1 MTSGRFFLVN
11 FALVAGYLLLKSS
24 LMEVVPAERLVA
36 LGGLYHWSALMLL
49 AVGWSAHLIRSHSS
63 TGSAIGDLK
72 LLGKPLMMYALLAS
86 LSVWAWNH
94 GLAADSTEL
103 KVALQ
108 KARVMT
114 QTETEADYVAFLEQ
128 SDPPEVMPDRLT
140 FREQALEQ
148 IEWMNAPAMTLAMA
162 LVVYMAAGV
171 VLTGLSVLFL
181 HKIWNV
187 ASVGMT

>member
-1 MTSGRFFLVN
+1 MS
-11 FALVAGYLLLKSS
+11 
-24 LMEVVPAERLVA
+24 
-36 LGGLYHWSALMLL
+36 
-49 AVGWSAHLIRSHSS
+49 
-63 TGSAIGDLK
+63 
-72 LLGKPLMMYALLAS
+72 
-86 LSVWAWNH
+86 
-94 GLAADSTEL
+94 
-103 KVALQ
+103 
-108 KARVMT
+108 
-114 QTETEADYVAFLEQ
+114 QTETEAAYAVFLEQ
-128 SDPPEVMPDRLT
+128 SDHPEVMPDRLT